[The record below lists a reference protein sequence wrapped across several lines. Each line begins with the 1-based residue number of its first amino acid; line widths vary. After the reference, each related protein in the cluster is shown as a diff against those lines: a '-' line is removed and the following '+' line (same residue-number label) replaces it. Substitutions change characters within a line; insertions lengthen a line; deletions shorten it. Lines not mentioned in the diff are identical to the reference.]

1 MIRRAVFVIL
11 FFLMISEWSYCQKV
25 LGFKLP
31 ENTNRVNIPFESYN
45 NLVVIPVILN
55 GVLPLKFVLD
65 TGVRTT
71 ILTEKAFSDILNLNY
86 EKHLV
91 ISGVGGEKLVDAYI
105 TNDVTLELP
114 GMIGE
119 GHTML
124 VLEKDYIELSN
135 YLGTQVHG
143 VLGYE
148 IFSRFIVKIDFSKK
162 VLSLIKPEKFK
173 KKRKFRAVPITIEDT
188 KPYFNAEITQRNGKK
203 STMKLMIDTGASH
216 GLLLEQNSDASVV
229 VPEKNIASHIGRGL
243 AGDLT
248 GKIGRVNKMAFGGF
262 EFNEM
267 IATYPD
273 PNAYMDSMK
282 LDMTFRHGTLGGEVL
297 SRFTTIFDYANEQI
311 YLKKNAAY
319 RKKFEYN
326 MSGLVIKATGSRLK
340 KFKIEEV
347 REGSSAQK
355 AGIQSGDFVL
365 SVNNNSADDLP
376 LQHVIGMF
384 NAKANKTLRVELE
397 RDGKRIFKKFR
408 LERQI

>member
-1 MIRRAVFVIL
+1 
-11 FFLMISEWSYCQKV
+11 MISRTVFFILSFVMISVGSYSQNI

-31 ENTNRVNIPFESYN
+31 DNVNRVNIPFESYN

-86 EKHLV
+86 EKHIIV
-91 ISGVGGEKLVDAYI
+91 RGVGGEKLVDAYI
-105 TNDVTLELP
+105 TNGVSLELP
-114 GMIGE
+114 GMKGE

-124 VLEKDYIELSN
+124 VLEKDHIELSN

-143 VLGYE
+143 VFGYE
-148 IFSRFIVKIDFSKK
+148 IFSRFIVKIDHTKK

-173 KKRKFRAVPITIEDT
+173 KRRKFKAMPITIEDT
-188 KPYFNAEITQRNGKK
+188 KPYITAEVTQRNGNK

-216 GLLLEQNSDASVV
+216 GLLLEPASDTSVV
-229 VPEKNIASHIGRGL
+229 IPKKIIVSNIGRGIG
-243 AGDLT
+243 GDLI
-248 GKIGRVNKMAFGGF
+248 GKIGRVNKLTFGDF
-262 EFNEM
+262 EFEEI

-273 PNAYMDSMK
+273 PNAYMDSIKMG
-282 LDMTFRHGTLGGEVL
+282 MTFRHGTLGGEVL
-297 SRFTTIFDYANEQI
+297 SRFTTIFDYSSETL

-319 RKKFEYN
+319 KKTFEYN
-326 MSGLVIKATGSRLK
+326 MSGLVIKATGSRLTR
-340 KFKIEEV
+340 FKIEEV
-347 REGSSAQK
+347 RKDSSADK
-355 AGIQSGDFVL
+355 IGIQSGDYVL
-365 SVNNNSADDLP
+365 SVNSNRVESLS
-376 LQHVIGMF
+376 LQQVIGMF
-384 NAKANKTLRVELE
+384 NSRPNKSLRVELE